1 MNRQDKQSQPK
12 YILGEQLPENSI
24 MGAIGTDIIKTNGIS
39 YTDDFITEFAKVIV
53 RYFKDNPEQIQDKE
67 KPHDKESGD
76 LCAV

>member
-1 MNRQDKQSQPK
+1 
-12 YILGEQLPENSI
+12 